1 VKVLEIE
8 GVQKFEDAWKQLLE
22 GVQAQ
27 LDAARPA

>member
-1 VKVLEIE
+1 VLEIE

-22 GVQAQ
+22 GVQSQ